1 MKTINFTCSID
12 FVDNDYLQ
20 GNHLAE
26 EITCYLNQFH
36 AGSKVKKWH
45 VDDHFLK
52 SGVELENV
60 NSEWYDDNGDIK
72 HD

>member
-45 VDDHFLK
+45 VAEQGGL
-52 SGVELENV
+52 
-60 NSEWYDDNGDIK
+60 K